1 MKYLIMECHFSYAV
15 ALDENGMFVKVANR
29 NYQVGQTVTDV
40 ILMRT
45 SEQIAAAE
53 NLGNSDGRA
62 SKTRKKRTWISAC
75 AAAAACLAVLV
86 TSSFYISQ
94 MQYASVY
101 MAINPEVRIDVNRN
115 DKVVKVEGV
124 NLDGERILQ
133 DYRYRRKDL
142 NLVMDE
148 LVDRAMDM
156 GYLHEGGQVTLTL
169 DADDGEWVTRH
180 QNALADHLDGYLEEK
195 IRVTIEVTEWG
206 AGEEKIEVPAMAEP
220 AYQEADYGETK
231 PQTEAAVSENKPDQE
246 DEVKQPESE
255 AHAADEQEAL
265 SAPVIREPDHHQ
277 KLSGADES
285 DYEEEMSEE
294 ADESDYEEDD

>member
-180 QNALADHLDGYLEEK
+180 QDALADHLDGYLEEK

-255 AHAADEQEAL
+255 ADASDEQEAL

-277 KLSGADES
+277 KLSGAGES